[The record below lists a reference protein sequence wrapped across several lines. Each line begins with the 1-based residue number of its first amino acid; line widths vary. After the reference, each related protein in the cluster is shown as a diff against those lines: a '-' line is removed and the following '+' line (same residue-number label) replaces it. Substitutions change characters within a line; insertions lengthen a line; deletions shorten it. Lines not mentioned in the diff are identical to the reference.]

1 LCSQNFMANAIEAQI
16 DAVNDDGSLT
26 ASGKVLEGL
35 DYLFTCMFTIEL
47 GLNLFCH
54 WLHEFFTSGW
64 NVLDLVV
71 VSLSLVALGPVPIPI
86 SIVRMIRVFRVIRVF
101 GRFETLNHIV
111 RALTTAITPV
121 LNAFSI
127 LLIFVFMCKSN
138 LNHRRR

>member
-1 LCSQNFMANAIEAQI
+1 M
-16 DAVNDDGSLT
+16 
-26 ASGKVLEGL
+26 
-35 DYLFTCMFTIEL
+35 DYLFTSMFTIEL

-54 WLHEFFTSGW
+54 WLQEFFTSGW

-86 SIVRMIRVFRVIRVF
+86 SIVRMIRVFRVIRLF

-111 RALTTAITPV
+111 RALTTAIVPV

-127 LLIFVFMCKSN
+127 LLIFVFMCKPPFLIVLCNVRHFLGRPSC
-138 LNHRRR
+138 LS

>member
-1 LCSQNFMANAIEAQI
+1 MQNFLANAVEAQI
-16 DAVNDDGSLT
+16 EVSNEDGSLT
-26 ASGKVLEGL
+26 PNGKVLEGL
-35 DYLFTCMFTIEL
+35 DYLFTSMFAIEL

-54 WLHEFFTSGW
+54 WFHDFFTSGW

-111 RALTTAITPV
+111 RALTTAINPV

-127 LLIFVFMCKSN
+127 LLIFVFMCESSRPC
-138 LNHRRR
+138 LAR